1 MFEHAMTFRFAQED
15 FEKYFFAKSTVAS
28 RSSPVFAPFAPFAVK
43 IFHLYFCAPLY
54 PEEELIVSLSF
65 AFLRPATHFTP
76 ARSS

>member
-28 RSSPVFAPFAPFAVK
+28 RSSPVFALFACFAVK
-43 IFHLYFCAPLY
+43 IFHLQFCALFC

-65 AFLRPATHFTP
+65 AFLRPAIHFTT
-76 ARSS
+76 ARSN